1 MITWHPALEEDDPSP
16 ALRPLGERPKATA
29 FQVVREVPALLALAV
44 LLAFL
49 IKTFAAQAF
58 YIPSAS
64 MEPQLRRG
72 DRVVV
77 SKLSYDLH
85 DVRRGDIIVFDA
97 PVPKPPDRSS
107 AITKFLRGL
116 LQSVGIAQPSTEE

>member
-1 MITWHPALEEDDPSP
+1 MNPTDLVDRSSLRSDVPDFGPGDTLKVHVRVVEGDPSP
-16 ALRPLGERPKATA
+16 ALRPLGDRPKATA
-29 FQVVREVPALLALAV
+29 FQVVREVPALLLLAV

-85 DVRRGDIIVFDA
+85 DVRRGDI
-97 PVPKPPDRSS
+97 
-107 AITKFLRGL
+107 
-116 LQSVGIAQPSTEE
+116 